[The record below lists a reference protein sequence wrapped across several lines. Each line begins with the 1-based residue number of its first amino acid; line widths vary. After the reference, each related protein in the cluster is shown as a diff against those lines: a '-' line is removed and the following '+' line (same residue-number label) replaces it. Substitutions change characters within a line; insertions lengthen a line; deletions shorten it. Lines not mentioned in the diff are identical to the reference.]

1 MLTARL
7 EQAGLLVCT
16 SLISAVVAPALNTSS
31 RPSAVF
37 VQMYRRPSNPFSLV
51 ASELESR
58 SLTRLPTESSTGP
71 SRITRALS
79 MNSPSSTDA
88 AVADWYSP
96 SSTDV
101 SGSGLTSS
109 SLTDISAGGLNSP
122 SSTHAAAGFPLPAKL
137 LRTMSTCCRFQRT
150 LIILNPKNLWQKRHE
165 LYRRLINMISV
176 RYNHE
181 KLQMN

>member
-16 SLISAVVAPALNTSS
+16 SLISVVVAPALNTSS
-31 RPSAVF
+31 RPSEVF
-37 VQMYRRPSNPFSLV
+37 VQMYRRPSSPFSLV

-71 SRITRALS
+71 SRIKSRALS
-79 MNSPSSTDA
+79 MNSPSSTDVA
-88 AVADWYSP
+88 VAVADWYSP

-109 SLTDISAGGLNSP
+109 SLTDISAGGSNSP
-122 SSTHAAAGFPLPAKL
+122 
-137 LRTMSTCCRFQRT
+137 
-150 LIILNPKNLWQKRHE
+150 
-165 LYRRLINMISV
+165 
-176 RYNHE
+176 
-181 KLQMN
+181 